1 MFSKD
6 SGISLSTFGASQ
18 TLLVWF
24 VMASQIDLVTVIHA
38 HQAGVWRYLRVLG
51 CDASQ
56 ADDLTQ
62 ETFLAVLE
70 KPFLD
75 YGPKA
80 TAAYL
85 RKVAR
90 NLFVSSLR
98 RNSRSISVETI
109 DQVDEEWTRWAG
121 HDSGEAYLEA
131 LQGCLGSLTERAR
144 RGLELRYRDELTRSG
159 IATELELTEDGAKNL
174 LQRAKQQLR
183 ECLQRKL
190 D

>member
-1 MFSKD
+1 
-6 SGISLSTFGASQ
+6 
-18 TLLVWF
+18 
-24 VMASQIDLVTVIHA
+24 MASQIDLVSVIHA

-90 NLFVSSLR
+90 NQFISLLR
-98 RNSRSISVETI
+98 RNQRTVSVETI
-109 DQVDEEWTRWAG
+109 DQVDAEWTRWAG

-131 LQGCLGSLTERAR
+131 LQACLEALSERAR
-144 RGLELRYRDELTRSG
+144 RGLELRYREQRTRTG
-159 IATELELTEDGAKNL
+159 IANELQMSEDGAKNL

-183 ECLQRKL
+183 ECLERKL
-190 D
+190 N